1 MEKVFTPTL
10 TVSFAVD
17 IEIEHNPFEGITSQ
31 DLAIRLQ
38 DEIDDL
44 ILEASPKIKNV
55 FTSITT
61 IEGPAND

>member
-17 IEIEHNPFEGITSQ
+17 IDIEYNPFEGVSSQ
-31 DLAIRLQ
+31 VLATRLQ

-55 FTSITT
+55 FTSITA
-61 IEGPAND
+61 IEDSTND